1 MKKTIKVRTAK
12 ALTDGRKRRVVE
24 CFEKRFSCAV
34 EAEFEVEPKLLGGIL
49 VTCED
54 EVFDGSVLSELNR
67 LKYSL

>member
-34 EAEFEVEPKLLGGIL
+34 EAEFEVAPKLLGGIL